1 MKISI
6 MDLMDHY
13 YGEEGAA
20 LAASNRPSRKAHGPA
35 PTPARS
41 PLLRPL
47 RIAAAFLLVVGIT
60 GALFWGFGAKKG
72 MSSGNSLQQENVPE
86 PGSVSTALSPEDSA
100 AEDARTTHAPDAVLY
115 PQLSETP
122 DAANQAA
129 VSAADYVLD
138 CAADSTDYFSY
149 GNLLLADGSYY
160 NMTDN
165 GPVPLDTTHLK
176 TTVELYG
183 TWTVDLDYAVVD
195 RQLVFHNN
203 TSTARYVLV
212 DGEPMGEMDYYE
224 RYGTRP
230 TDVIEP
236 QVAVAEPVPNSA
248 DTVLLWIVRDDAQAS
263 GLRYPFFYN
272 LFTGEVSD
280 PLANVPEL
288 LHQTFFG
295 GFTFNRA
302 RTRLLVTTSTALSV
316 GTGDAIV
323 PGSKVVYVCDLTT
336 GTMTDVWTLLQSEI
350 PEPKDPN
357 TKLTMQGSCTWADD
371 DTFLCWINSSTALD
385 DGSSQF
391 SASMYAYDLSTGQL
405 VYQRATSGIPTQT
418 SDFGQAWLYE
428 ISADDNP
435 VPLQLLDTVS
445 GTVYPTDSISP
456 DLSILKLEDTVS
468 LLTAEDGT
476 VYLID
481 HQENAWVNLTQ
492 QLSLPKAGIQSYP
505 LLTEDWL
512 CLSTSQQVY
521 CYRLTDIPLTPLDAA

>member
-35 PTPARS
+35 PAPAKP

-47 RIAAAFLLVVGIT
+47 RIAAAFLLVAGIT

-72 MSSGNSLQQENVPE
+72 MSSGNSLQQDNTPE
-86 PGSVSTALSPEDSA
+86 PSSVSTALPSEDSA
-100 AEDARTTHAPDAVLY
+100 AEDARATHAPAAVLY
-115 PQLSETP
+115 PQLS
-122 DAANQAA
+122 DAPAAADQAA
-129 VSAADYVLD
+129 AAAADAILD
-138 CAADSTDYFSY
+138 CAADSTDYYSY
-149 GNLLLADGSYY
+149 GNLLLAGGSYY
-160 NMTDN
+160 TMTDD
-165 GPVPLDTTHLK
+165 GPVPLDTTHLE

-183 TWTVDLDYAVVD
+183 SWTVDLDYAVVD
-195 RQLVFHNN
+195 GQLVFHNN
-203 TSTARYVLV
+203 TSTNRYVLV

-272 LFTGEVSD
+272 IFTGEVSD

-302 RTRLLVTTSTALSV
+302 RTRVLVTTSTALSV
-316 GTGDAIV
+316 GTGDAII
-323 PGSKVVYVCDLTT
+323 PGAKVVYVCDLTT
-336 GTMTDVWTLLQSEI
+336 GTMTDIWSLLQSEI
-350 PEPKDPN
+350 PEPEDPN
-357 TKLTMQGSCTWADD
+357 TKLTVQGSCTWADD
-371 DTFLCWINSSTALD
+371 DTFLCWVSSSTPKEE
-385 DGSSQF
+385 GSTQF
-391 SASMYAYDLSTGQL
+391 STSMYAYNLSAGGL
-405 VYQRATSGIPTQT
+405 VYQRAVSGIPDQT

-428 ISADDNP
+428 DSDDM
-435 VPLQLLDTVS
+435 PLQLLDTAS
-445 GTVYPTDSISP
+445 GTVYPANSISP
-456 DLSILKLEDTVS
+456 DLSILKLGDTVS
-468 LLTAEDGT
+468 LLTAVDGT
-476 VYLID
+476 VYLVN
-481 HQENAWVNLTQ
+481 HQKNAWVNLTQ
-492 QLSLPKAGIQSYP
+492 QLSLPKTGVQSYP

-512 CLSTSQQVY
+512 CVSTGQHVY
-521 CYRLTDIPLTPLDAA
+521 CYRLTDIPLTPLDAD